1 MRETGEHWLGAIP
14 MGWGAHR
21 IKVLFE
27 IRKRIAGEL
36 GHDVLSVTQRG
47 LRVRDTES
55 NDGQLAM
62 DYSKYQVVEVGD
74 FVMNHMDLLTG
85 FVDVAARP
93 GVTSPD
99 YRVFAARRP
108 AELHSQYFLYVF
120 QNAYRQKIFYAFGQG
135 ASELG
140 RWRMPTDNFNSF
152 VLPVPSL
159 TEQVAIAAFLDR
171 ETGKIDA
178 LVEEQR
184 RLICLL
190 KEKRQAVISHAVTK
204 GLDPN
209 AKMTPSGV
217 DWLGDVP
224 EHWVQCQL
232 KRAVVLQRGHDLP
245 LEERREGDVPV
256 VSSGGYLGL
265 HDVAVAKAPGIVT
278 GRYGTIGEFTYVER
292 DFWPLNT
299 ALYAVEMHG
308 NIPKFLYYLLTSLSD
323 LFIVHS
329 KKSAVPGVDRNDVHP
344 LGIVLPPPDE
354 QADVARYLDE
364 RTSKFAEMIKHAA
377 DAVALLSE
385 RRAALI
391 SAAVTGKIDVRS
403 RDRHEVAA

>member
-1 MRETGEHWLGAIP
+1 MRETGEPWLGAIP
-14 MGWGAHR
+14 MGWGTHR
-21 IKVLFE
+21 IKDLFE

-85 FVDVAARP
+85 FVDVAVGP

-99 YRVFAARRP
+99 YRVFVARRP

-120 QNAYRQKIFYAFGQG
+120 QNAYRQRIFYAFGQG

-152 VLPVPSL
+152 ILPVPSL
-159 TEQVAIAAFLDR
+159 SEQVIIAAFLDR

-184 RLICLL
+184 RLIGLL

-209 AKMTPSGV
+209 AKMRPSGV
-217 DWLGDVP
+217 DWLGHVP

-299 ALYAVEMHG
+299 ALYAIEMHG
-308 NIPKFLYYLLTSLSD
+308 NNPKFLFYLLISLSH

-344 LGIVLPPPDE
+344 LGIVLPPPGE

-364 RTSKFAEMIKHAA
+364 RTSKFAQMIKHAE

-391 SAAVTGKIDVRS
+391 SAAVTGKIDVRG
-403 RDRHEVAA
+403 RDSHEVAA